1 MAIRHGGK
9 GDLTA
14 TNVEWR
20 MQKFLPNSSS
30 PLIYQGVMYLIKDGG
45 VLTSVDPKTGAIF
58 KQARLAGALD
68 TYYASPVA
76 GAGKIYFVSQQGKVT
91 VIKAGQQWR
100 PACAAGAT

>member
-1 MAIRHGGK
+1 
-9 GDLTA
+9 
-14 TNVEWR
+14 
-20 MQKFLPNSSS
+20 
-30 PLIYQGVMYLIKDGG
+30 MYLIKDGG

-91 VIKAGQQWR
+91 VIKAGQQWDILATNDMEEETFAT
-100 PACAAGAT
+100 PALLENRIYLRTRSTLYSFQDR